1 MHLPSDLLH
10 PVRITWLIQHADPGW
25 VSSKRAACEGVN
37 NMNESWHGFREK
49 MVSHRRI
56 NENLAGG
63 R

>member
-1 MHLPSDLLH
+1 
-10 PVRITWLIQHADPGW
+10 
-25 VSSKRAACEGVN
+25 
-37 NMNESWHGFREK
+37 MNESWHGFREK